1 MRFVTKL
8 YHLILVQAESKYAIP
23 VLFVMAFMESVFSP
37 FPFTVFLVAMAIAN
51 ARRSYFY
58 ALTGTIGAVT
68 GAVAGYLI
76 GNLLWIAD
84 DGSFTGIAGFFFSN
98 IPGFSVEAYESI
110 QVMYAKWGVLF
121 VLIAGFS
128 PVPFELATITSG
140 VFDVNL
146 FLFTMAALI
155 ARGARYF
162 LLVWLIL
169 KFGAR
174 AREIIRSYF
183 NWIAI
188 AMAVFIA
195 GVAVVFTS
203 AI

>member
-1 MRFVTKL
+1 MRFARKL
-8 YHLILVQAESKYAIP
+8 YHLILEQAESKYAIP
-23 VLFVMAFMESVFSP
+23 VLFIMAFMESVFSP
-37 FPFTVFLVAMAIAN
+37 FPFTVLLVAMAIAN
-51 ARRSYFY
+51 SGRSFLY
-58 ALTGTIGAVT
+58 ALTGTT
-68 GAVAGYLI
+68 GAVAGAVAGYFI

-98 IPGFSVEAYESI
+98 IPGFSIEAYESI
-110 QVMYAKWGVLF
+110 QSMYAKWGVLI

-140 VFDVNL
+140 VFNVNL

-162 LLVWLIL
+162 LLVWLII
-169 KFGAR
+169 KFGSKAK
-174 AREIIRSYF
+174 EIIRSYF

-203 AI
+203 MI